1 MTIDL
6 ALLAPRIALRAG
18 LQALFEAEPRFRVRA
33 EGAGLGELSGA
44 RFDVLVVAVPELLNR
59 EALASL
65 LDESDEAFA
74 VLVLSDDTQD
84 AGRVQGLPLRAWGLL
99 APNADEDQLLAAAN
113 ALHEG
118 LLVGAPNLM
127 RSLLGQMATF
137 AGTDEIVEEL
147 TARESEVLELLA
159 DGYANKQMALALG
172 ISEHTIK
179 FHIASIYNKLNVTN
193 RAEAVRAAARLG
205 LIFL

>member
-6 ALLAPRIALRAG
+6 ALLAPSIALRAG
-18 LQALFEAEPRFRVRA
+18 LRTLFEANTRFRVQA
-33 EGAGLGELSGA
+33 EGTGLGELSGA
-44 RFDVLVVAVPELLNR
+44 QFDVLVAVPALLNR
-59 EALASL
+59 EALASHL
-65 LDESDEAFA
+65 EESGEAFA
-74 VLVLSDDTQD
+74 VLVLSDDAQD
-84 AGRVQGLPLRAWGLL
+84 AALVQGLPLRAWGLL
-99 APNADEDQLLAAAN
+99 APDADEDHLLAAAN

-118 LLVGAPNLM
+118 LLVGAPDLM
-127 RSLLGQMATF
+127 RSLLGQMASF
-137 AGTDEIVEEL
+137 AGMDEIVEEL

-205 LIFL
+205 LIVL